1 MAGASGHMLL
11 FTSGVN
17 MAEKQKF
24 KWHSWATPYIL
35 IFPTLIGL
43 FVFRLIPIVSSFVLS
58 FSNWNLIKDPVFN
71 GLENYKELF
80 SDPDFWMILGNTLKI
95 TLGYVVGGMVFG
107 LLLALLVNNK
117 IRGMNFFRAA
127 LYMPVITSS
136 VAVGIVWLRIL
147 GPKYGI
153 LDYLLKMVGI
163 TAPYWLQDP
172 KIALW
177 TVTFVQVWK
186 MSGYYM
192 ILFLAGLQSISTD
205 VIEASVVDGASPRQ
219 RLFRVIIPMLSP
231 TTFFVFTVAIMDA
244 FKNFELI
251 YAMTKGGPQNATNT
265 LVYSVY
271 VNAFSYF
278 RVGYAETIA
287 WVLMA
292 VVGSLTL
299 VNFYVKKYW
308 AQPLE

>member
-1 MAGASGHMLL
+1 
-11 FTSGVN
+11 

-24 KWHSWATPYIL
+24 KWHSWATPWVL
-35 IFPTLIGL
+35 IFPTLVGL
-43 FVFRLIPIVSSFVLS
+43 VVFRLIPIVSSLVLS
-58 FSNWNLIKDPVFN
+58 FTKWNLITDPKFL
-71 GLENYKELF
+71 GLKNYVDLF
-80 SDPDFWMILGNTLKI
+80 TDPDFWKILGNTLKI
-95 TLGYVVGGMVFG
+95 TVGYFAGSMVFG

-127 LYMPVITSS
+127 IYMPVITSS
-136 VAVGIVWLRIL
+136 VAVGIVWTRIL

-153 LDYLLKMVGI
+153 LDFFLRKIGI

-172 KIALW
+172 NIALW

-192 ILFLAGLQSISTD
+192 ILFLAGLQAISTE
-205 VIEASVVDGASPRQ
+205 VIEASVVDGATPSQ
-219 RLFRVIIPMLSP
+219 RLFKVTIPMLSP
-231 TTFFVFTVAIMDA
+231 TTFFVLTVAIMDA

-251 YAMTKGGPQNATNT
+251 YAMTMGGPQNSTNT

-271 VNAFSYF
+271 LNAFSYN
-278 RVGYAETIA
+278 RVGYAESIA
-287 WVLMA
+287 WVLMV
-292 VVGSLTL
+292 VVGVLT
-299 VNFYVKKYW
+299 VANFFIKKYW